1 MSGADIPPLPVEPEF
16 CVVSRRNDS
25 LGSRWRWRLFASLC
39 AVSFGLA
46 LAFAAFGAWLVLPYS
61 ALEMLVLYVAFR
73 WIDRHATDWER
84 VSVAGDRVTVE
95 RERGGVLAREEFNRY
110 WTRVEMQVDGF
121 GRTPRLELRFA
132 GKSIAVG
139 EELPAAERAMLAR
152 DLRRVLAR
160 A

>member
-1 MSGADIPPLPVEPEF
+1 MSGADIPLLPAEPEF

-39 AVSFGLA
+39 VVSFGLA
-46 LAFAAFGAWLVLPYS
+46 LSFAAFGAWLVLPYS

-84 VSVAGDRVTVE
+84 VTVAGDRVMVE
-95 RERGGVLAREEFNRY
+95 RERSGVLARHEFNRY
-110 WTRVEMQVDGF
+110 WTRVAVQVDGF
-121 GRTPRLELRFA
+121 GRAPRLELRFA

-139 EELPAAERAMLAR
+139 EELSAAERATLAR
-152 DLRRVLAR
+152 DLRRVLAK

>member
-1 MSGADIPPLPVEPEF
+1 MSGADIPPLPAEPEF

-84 VSVAGDRVTVE
+84 VTVAGDRVTVE
-95 RERGGVLAREEFNRY
+95 RERGGVLARHEFNRY
-110 WTRVEMQVDGF
+110 WTRVELQVDGF
-121 GRTPRLELRFA
+121 GRSPRLELRFA

-139 EELPAAERAMLAR
+139 EELSAAERARLAR
-152 DLRRVLAR
+152 DLRRALAR

>member
-1 MSGADIPPLPVEPEF
+1 
-16 CVVSRRNDS
+16 
-25 LGSRWRWRLFASLC
+25 LC

-84 VSVAGDRVTVE
+84 VTVAGDRVTVE
-95 RERGGVLAREEFNRY
+95 RERGGVLARHEFNRF
-110 WTRVEMQVDGF
+110 WTRVELQVDGF
-121 GRTPRLELRFA
+121 GRSPRLELRFA

-139 EELPAAERAMLAR
+139 EELSAPERARLAR
-152 DLRRVLAR
+152 DLRRALAR

>member
-1 MSGADIPPLPVEPEF
+1 MSGADIPPLPAEPEF

-84 VSVAGDRVTVE
+84 VTVAGDRVTVE
-95 RERGGVLAREEFNRY
+95 RERGGVPARHEFNRY
-110 WTRVEMQVDGF
+110 WTRVEMQDNGF
-121 GRTPRLELRFA
+121 GRAPRLELRFA

-139 EELPAAERAMLAR
+139 EELSAAERTTLAR
-152 DLRRVLAR
+152 NLRRVLAR